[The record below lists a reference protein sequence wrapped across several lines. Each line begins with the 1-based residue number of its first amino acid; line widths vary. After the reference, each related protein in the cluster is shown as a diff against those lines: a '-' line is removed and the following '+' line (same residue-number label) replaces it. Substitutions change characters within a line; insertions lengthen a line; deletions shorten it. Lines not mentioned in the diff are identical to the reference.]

1 MNSQNRQE
9 CWMLDVIDALRFEDA
24 DDSGLRARAETHWFS
39 LLSDAD
45 RAHITLPLAVRCRS
59 FFPAAAQQRLD
70 QSLARNVLCHE
81 NIVSTC
87 REIADAFTRKG
98 IEFLVLKGLAQWP
111 RYVDDSRQRTQS
123 DIDIYSPP
131 ASLNA
136 AHEVLKELK
145 YEPVHTHRSEA
156 VDHLPVMIR
165 KTGWTWRGDY
175 YDPSRPPSVELHF
188 RFWDDKT
195 EGFPAGDP
203 QLFWNRRVTRA
214 ISGVHMPTLNAVDGL
229 RYSAMHLIRH
239 LLRGDLQVRHVY
251 ELAHFLERSSDDGE
265 FWAQWQLSQLPQQNL
280 VEAIGFRLARDW
292 FHCRF
297 HPAPRRLVEQLP
309 EPVDRW
315 FRLFSLSP
323 ASSVT
328 RPNKDELWLHLCLV
342 SNPDLRRQIAIKR
355 LFPMRRQRV
364 ILHPHVSANRSAVL
378 PLRRFVYET
387 RFLAARA
394 FHHCS
399 ALLPVLRSALRWWK
413 AGLAAT

>member
-1 MNSQNRQE
+1 MSSKNRQK
-9 CWMLDVIDALRFEDA
+9 CWMLDAIDALRFEDA
-24 DDSGLRARAETHWFS
+24 DGTGLRALAETNWFS

-59 FFPAAAQQRLD
+59 LFPAAAQQRLD
-70 QSLARNVLCHE
+70 DALARNALCHE
-81 NIVSTC
+81 NTVSAC
-87 REIADAFTRKG
+87 GEIADAFTRKG
-98 IEFLVLKGLAQWP
+98 IDFLVLKGLAQWP
-111 RYVDDSRQRTQS
+111 WYVDDSRHRTQS

-131 ASLNA
+131 ESLDA
-136 AHEVLKELK
+136 ARDVLKELK
-145 YEPVHTHRSEA
+145 YEPVHTDRSQP

-165 KTGWTWRGDY
+165 KTGWAWRGDY

-203 QLFWNRRVTRA
+203 QTFWSRRVTRE
-214 ISGVHMPTLNAVDGL
+214 IGGIHIPTLNAVDGL
-229 RYSAMHLIRH
+229 KYSAMHLIRH

-251 ELAHFLERSSDDGE
+251 ELAHFLERSTGDEE
-265 FWAQWQLSQLPQQNL
+265 FWARWQLSQSSQQGL
-280 VEAIGFRLARDW
+280 VEAIGFRLASDW
-292 FHCRF
+292 FRCRL

-309 EPVDRW
+309 APVDRW
-315 FRLFSLSP
+315 FRLFGLSP

-328 RPNKDELWLHLCLV
+328 QPNKDELWLHLCLIR
-342 SNPDLRRQIAIKR
+342 NPDVRRQIAIKR

-364 ILHPHVSANRSAVL
+364 ILNPHVPADRSAVL
-378 PLRRFVYET
+378 SLRRVVYEA

-394 FHHCS
+394 LHHCS